1 MTKYNLYPTLS
12 TKNINNI
19 RNQYMDFLQFSDG
32 KNTIE
37 EISKKIKLN
46 LSKVKKIYKLLKDNK
61 IIY

>member
-19 RNQYMDFLQFSDG
+19 RNQYMDFLQYSDG

-46 LSKVKKIYKLLKDNK
+46 LSKVKKIYKLLKDNQ

>member
-19 RNQYMDFLQFSDG
+19 RDQYMDFLQYSDG

-46 LSKVKKIYKLLKDNK
+46 LGKVKKIYKLLKDNQ